1 MFWYILK
8 RLLSA
13 IPLLLGIATITFFIV
28 HMAPGDPM
36 DMYLERAL
44 TRNIDPAVIELLRE
58 KYGLDQPV
66 HVQYVKWL
74 GNLAAG
80 DLGESFRYHRPVAD
94 LIAERIPYT
103 LQLAVLAL
111 AFDALFGIA
120 LGIFSAVK
128 QYSRWDKGVTLGC
141 GVRIP
146 IHRINP

>member
-36 DMYLERAL
+36 DMYLERSLA
-44 TRNIDPAVIELLRE
+44 RNIDPEVIELLRK

-74 GNLAAG
+74 GNLATG
-80 DLGESFRYHRPVAD
+80 DLGVSFRYHRPVAD
-94 LIAERIPYT
+94 LIAERIGYT

-111 AFDALFGIA
+111 VFDALFGIA
-120 LGIFSAVK
+120 LGR
-128 QYSRWDKGVTLGC
+128 Y
-141 GVRIP
+141 
-146 IHRINP
+146 